1 MSKKTRNIAL
11 SFIVIVGIIGLGYV
25 WFNYGIKPN
34 SADAPEVAK
43 KSSGSILLD
52 GTIVAEKNADLGFVI
67 PAKIISISKKVGDT
81 VKTGDVLAIQDGS
94 DLKTQLDAANAN
106 VAAANSKLDEL
117 NHDLKKEKL
126 KVHDA
131 GGNARREQ
139 EAQVASNKDSVEVQK
154 SVIAAAI
161 SSVESAQVQL
171 AKTVLKAPFEGIITR
186 QDAEVGEVAG
196 ASVPSFLTVSSIE
209 PLKKIEAFASDLD
222 VANLKVGDSAK
233 VSFDML
239 GSQKVINAKIST
251 IAPSATMIQGK
262 MVYKVTLMLDQT
274 DAQLRS
280 GMHASVSF

>member
-1 MSKKTRNIAL
+1 MPLA
-11 SFIVIVGIIGLGYV
+11 SFVH
-25 WFNYGIKPN
+25 
-34 SADAPEVAK
+34 
-43 KSSGSILLD
+43 LLP
-52 GTIVAEKNADLGFVI
+52 L
-67 PAKIISISKKVGDT
+67 
-81 VKTGDVLAIQDGS
+81 
-94 DLKTQLDAANAN
+94 
-106 VAAANSKLDEL
+106 
-117 NHDLKKEKL
+117 
-126 KVHDA
+126 
-131 GGNARREQ
+131 
-139 EAQVASNKDSVEVQK
+139 
-154 SVIAAAI
+154 IAAAI